1 MASPSRISPYGIQT
15 NVTRRL
21 LLSFA
26 SILPLA
32 SILPILAAAE
42 LGGTWNMVWDTEGG
56 IRKNDWKISQDGES
70 LTVESDGQVF
80 KGTFKS
86 NRMVVEGRLYSA
98 EAGYT
103 ATLKVEG
110 TLDPDGTLKG
120 RGSWDQYAMTFTAK
134 RAE

>member
-1 MASPSRISPYGIQT
+1 M
-15 NVTRRL
+15 TRRPV
-21 LLSFA
+21 LSFA
-26 SILPLA
+26 CFLPLA
-32 SILPILAAAE
+32 AVLPVLAAAE

-56 IRKNDWKISQDGES
+56 IRKGDWKISQDGES
-70 LTVESDGQVF
+70 LTVESDGQTF

-110 TLDPDGTLKG
+110 TLEPDGTLKG
-120 RGSWDQYAMTFTAK
+120 RGTWDQYGMTFTAT